1 MNQGTDEERMG
12 QRHVARRSPALG
24 ALLGLLG
31 LLLLARPAAAQGVEI
46 EVAGP
51 EGPEIAEAV
60 RQELSR
66 PGHLS
71 GTVVVHTDPR
81 ARTLRVVFT
90 PEGGAPPVER
100 TVPLPD
106 APRERARVA
115 AFLARNLTSDE
126 ADELLRELQT
136 RSEVPPR
143 PVELPPEQPQ
153 AAPPAEPA
161 PGVAAH
167 DVAPQV
173 TVAAPVKEPC
183 AAGAPQAPVALSLFS
198 PLGLPSMPARAN
210 VAYGALYG
218 DLAEIRG
225 VGTGL
230 VLRVRCDSRGVVMTS
245 LGSVVQGRSLGL
257 LVAGGF
263 NVTTGRAAGVALSG
277 GLNVHTGPVQGLTAS
292 TVTVATGGLEGAQ
305 IGLINIGGSVTG
317 AQVGILN
324 IGSAVR
330 GAQVGV
336 VNIAGPVTGA
346 QLGVLNVAKEVDAA
360 VGALASISWAH
371 RIRAVAWLSSIAP
384 LQVGVQFEGKRMS
397 DVRRHLLRAPLPA
410 DPDRGRL
417 LSGRRDRPARL
428 REPRAWRDLGL
439 RGLDRLER
447 GRRRRQAR
455 RSRAAR
461 DALRLPGGPALRAVR
476 VWRSRSG
483 HAARRGR
490 RPSERPVQCRA
501 RVRCGG
507 DLLT

>member
-51 EGPEIAEAV
+51 EGPAIAEAV

-66 PGHLS
+66 PGHLP

-100 TVPLPD
+100 RVPLPD

-126 ADELLRELQT
+126 ANELLRELQT

-371 RIRAVAWLSSIAP
+371 RIRAVAWLSSITP
-384 LQVGVQFEGKRMS
+384 LQVGVQFEGKRMYAGIS
-397 DVRRHLLRAPLPA
+397 F
-410 DPDRGRL
+410 GRL
-417 LSGRRDRPARL
+417 FQQILTDADFYLGAEIGLHAYANPEHGVIWDFAVSTDSSVGVGAGKLVDLVRLGTRFGYRVAPRFAPYVYGGVAVVSPPAEVGAPQNDEEDL
-428 REPRAWRDLGL
+428 EPEVGAG
-439 RGLDRLER
+439 
-447 GRRRRQAR
+447 AIF
-455 RSRAAR
+455 
-461 DALRLPGGPALRAVR
+461 
-476 VWRSRSG
+476 
-483 HAARRGR
+483 
-490 RPSERPVQCRA
+490 
-501 RVRCGG
+501 
-507 DLLT
+507 

>member
-12 QRHVARRSPALG
+12 QRYVARRSPALG

-31 LLLLARPAAAQGVEI
+31 LLLLARPAAAQEVAI

-51 EGPEIAEAV
+51 DRAEIAEAV

-66 PGHLS
+66 PGHRP

-81 ARTLRVVFT
+81 ASTLRVVFT

-100 TVPLPD
+100 TVPLPS

-115 AFLARNLTSDE
+115 AFLARNLASDE
-126 ADELLRELQT
+126 ADELLRELQA
-136 RSEVPPR
+136 RPEVAPR
-143 PVELPPEQPQ
+143 PVELPTEPPQ

-161 PGVAAH
+161 PGVTAR
-167 DVAPQV
+167 D
-173 TVAAPVKEPC
+173 VAAPVTVVAPSVKEPC
-183 AAGAPQAPVALSLFS
+183 ASGAPEVPLALSLFS
-198 PLGLPSMPARAN
+198 PLGLPSTPARAN

-230 VLRVRCDSRGVVMTS
+230 VLRVRCDSRGVVTPW

-263 NVTTGRAAGVALSG
+263 NVTTGQAGGVALSG

-292 TVTVATGGLEGAQ
+292 PVTVATGGLEGAQ
-305 IGLINIGGSVTG
+305 IGIINIGGSVTG
-317 AQVGILN
+317 AQVGVLN
-324 IGSAVR
+324 IGTAVR

-346 QLGVLNVAKEVDAA
+346 QVGVLNVAKEVDAA

-371 RIRAVAWLSSIAP
+371 RVRAVAWISSVSP
-384 LQVGVQFEGKRMS
+384 LQVGVQFEGKRMYAGIS
-397 DVRRHLLRAPLPA
+397 F
-410 DPDRGRL
+410 GRL
-417 LSGRRDRPARL
+417 FEQILTEGDFYLGAEIGLHAYANPEHGVIWDFAVSTDSSVGVGAGKLVDLVRLGTRFGYRVAPRFAPYVYGGVAVVSPPAESGAPKDEQDF
-428 REPRAWRDLGL
+428 EPEIGAG
-439 RGLDRLER
+439 
-447 GRRRRQAR
+447 AIF
-455 RSRAAR
+455 
-461 DALRLPGGPALRAVR
+461 
-476 VWRSRSG
+476 
-483 HAARRGR
+483 
-490 RPSERPVQCRA
+490 
-501 RVRCGG
+501 
-507 DLLT
+507 